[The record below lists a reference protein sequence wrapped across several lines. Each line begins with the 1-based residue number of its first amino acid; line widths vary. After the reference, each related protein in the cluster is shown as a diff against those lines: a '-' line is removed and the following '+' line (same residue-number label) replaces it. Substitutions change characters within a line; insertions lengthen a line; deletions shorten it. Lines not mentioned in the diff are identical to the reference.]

1 MLRRSKFNAPNPVA
15 GRQPGWGF
23 LLYSTGAAVVV
34 AAVFL
39 WVGAGHSEKPD
50 VREAYTAQ
58 ATAKPVTPFSRAA
71 KEGIL
76 NRVMRRG
83 IEGDAGPLSIEA
95 LLECLRDPSQSMA
108 NRRAAARK
116 LVVIGSPQAMAA
128 LMEVLRDGPSQLKA
142 AVAESLG
149 GSPSPEA
156 LAMLLDL
163 AGNADETTARG
174 ALRGLAIKGG
184 PEALGILSSILFDEA
199 GTAGLRAEAALALGG
214 MRQPEALES
223 LTRALGVIRSEV
235 LLEHVLDGLGHH
247 TFAETETAFR
257 DFLNRG
263 DISAKVRC
271 AAIEALGHTTNDAT
285 PFILSFAGDE
295 DPGVRAAAG
304 WALALSENP
313 GEIRPQ
319 LIGWLKHESESS
331 VRLRLYQ
338 ALIRQENVAAA
349 DVLPL
354 VRRENDADA
363 RLAGLGLLADAVRSN
378 SESEAGRYFEING
391 VSDLKNAVYSSS
403 RLDQSLSAIMA
414 LGRAGTPSAVALL
427 GEIANHPTDAAL
439 RDAAKQAI
447 KRNAAD

>member
-1 MLRRSKFNAPNPVA
+1 MLRRSKVNAHKPLA
-15 GRQPGWGF
+15 GGQPGWGF
-23 LLYSTGAAVVV
+23 LLYTTGAAVVV
-34 AAVFL
+34 AALFL
-39 WVGAGHSEKPD
+39 WVAVGHSDKPD
-50 VREAYTAQ
+50 ARKAHAVQ
-58 ATAKPVTPFSRAA
+58 APAKPVSPASGAV

-76 NRVMRRG
+76 NRVARG
-83 IEGDAGPLSIEA
+83 RIERDASPLSIAA

-116 LVVIGSPQAMAA
+116 LAVIGSPQAMAA
-128 LMEVLRDGPSQLKA
+128 LNEVLRDGPSQLKA

-163 AGNADETTARG
+163 AGNADEAAARG
-174 ALRGLAIKGG
+174 ALRGLAINGG

-199 GTAGLRAEAALALGG
+199 GTVGLRAEAALALGG

-223 LTRALGVIRSEV
+223 LTRALGVIRNEV

-247 TFAETETAFR
+247 PFAETETAFR

-271 AAIEALGHTTNDAT
+271 ATIEALGHTTDDAT
-285 PFILSFAGDE
+285 PFILSYASDE
-295 DPGVRAAAG
+295 DPRVRAAAG

-319 LIGWLKHESESS
+319 LLGWLKQENESS

-338 ALIRQENVAAA
+338 ALIRQENVVAA

-354 VRRENDADA
+354 VQRENDADA

-391 VSDLKNAVYSSS
+391 ISDLKNAVYNSS

-427 GEIANHPTDAAL
+427 GEIANHPTDTAL